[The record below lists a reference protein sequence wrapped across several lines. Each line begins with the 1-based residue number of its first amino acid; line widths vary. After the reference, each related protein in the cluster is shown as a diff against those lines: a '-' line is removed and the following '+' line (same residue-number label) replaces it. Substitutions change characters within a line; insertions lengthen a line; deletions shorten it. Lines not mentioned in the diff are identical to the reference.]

1 MVLKLNNISKRYGK
15 KTVLNQICLELH
27 NGIYGL
33 LGPNGAGKTTLI
45 SIITGMLNAT
55 EGEILCDGISTKKL
69 KKRYFDYIGYMP
81 QYPGYYNNFTGYEM
95 LDYYAVLKGLK
106 KQERKVKIPEILE
119 LVNLKDYSEEKIRV
133 YSGGMKQR
141 LGIGTAL
148 LNDPAVLILDEP
160 TAGLDPK
167 ERIRFRNLIS
177 KVSSHKIIIIATHIV
192 SDVESIADRIL
203 LLNHGELIRNGTVEE
218 LCEEMEGLVWPIE
231 TAGQTK
237 LENVYLYHFR
247 S

>member
-119 LVNLKDYSEEKIRV
+119 LVNLKDYSGQKIRV

-141 LGIGTAL
+141 VLIAQAL
-148 LNDPAVLILDEP
+148 LGNPKLLILDEP

-167 ERIRFRNLIS
+167 QRVITRNLIS
-177 KVSSHKIIIIATHIV
+177 RLSKDKIVIISTHIV
-192 SDVESIADRIL
+192 SDIETIADRIL
-203 LLNHGELIRNGTVEE
+203 LIKQGELIDEGTVPE
-218 LCEEMEGLVWPIE
+218 LCEKVKNGE
-231 TAGQTK
+231 K
-237 LENVYLYHFR
+237 NLENLYMQYYGDEQ
-247 S
+247 